1 MLKGGFLDSS
11 RAARRAHARA
21 ERRKFVAGSVRTVSV
36 VVRDLRGS
44 ALDVTLLLA
53 LPLVYAAAAY
63 LVVSLP
69 ARWVT
74 RRTPFTGTSFLWFSG
89 AVVISI
95 IGLVR
100 ALQNAPPVAPV
111 RPKFAKAMFAVSW
124 AAALLM
130 TLGDLSR

>member
-21 ERRKFVAGSVRTVSV
+21 ERRKWVTGSVRTISAVA
-36 VVRDLRGS
+36 RDLVGS
-44 ALDVTLLLA
+44 AYDVTLLLV
-53 LPLVYAAAAY
+53 LPLVYVAAAY

-69 ARWVT
+69 VRWVT
-74 RRTPFTGTSFLWFSG
+74 RRTPFTGTSFLWLCG
-89 AVVISI
+89 ALVVSI
-95 IGLVR
+95 VGIAR

-111 RPKFAKAMFAVSW
+111 RPKFAKTMFAVSW